1 MFRIKQNSDLPM
13 CTMNDIMTE
22 IRKDLGRKGIFFFFI
37 KLLTLFLFEHP
48 LPNKVLS

>member
-22 IRKDLGRKGIFFFFI
+22 IRKDLGRKGIFFFHKTFDTFFI
-37 KLLTLFLFEHP
+37 
-48 LPNKVLS
+48 